1 MYIIIINLS
10 IKQKDKVLILD
21 NIDNF
26 SFNKFCMEIYL
37 IIIQFKLTSIPL
49 LLSVLI
55 QLSL

>member
-1 MYIIIINLS
+1 MYITIMNLS
-10 IKQKDKVLILD
+10 IKQKDKLLILD